1 MTTGLIKGLFLHYF
15 GPRNIQKSLEKVIIC
30 HKILCSFERHKPRFR
45 WSGNITSVLTVG
57 FFAHLQSV
65 LHFMTGYT
73 SSEESAAVSQDVVCV
88 LVLSGLMKW

>member
-1 MTTGLIKGLFLHYF
+1 MKGTNHV
-15 GPRNIQKSLEKVIIC
+15 SD
-30 HKILCSFERHKPRFR
+30 R

-73 SSEESAAVSQDVVCV
+73 SSEESAAVSQDVVRV
-88 LVLSGLMKW
+88 LVLSGLMKWYLPISYSTLNFTQHCVEDDAWYQQF

>member
-1 MTTGLIKGLFLHYF
+1 MKGTNHL
-15 GPRNIQKSLEKVIIC
+15 SD
-30 HKILCSFERHKPRFR
+30 R

-57 FFAHLQSV
+57 FIAHLQSV

-73 SSEESAAVSQDVVCV
+73 SSEESAAVSQDVVRV

>member
-30 HKILCSFERHKPRFR
+30 HKILCSFG

-73 SSEESAAVSQDVVCV
+73 SSEESAAVSQDVVRV